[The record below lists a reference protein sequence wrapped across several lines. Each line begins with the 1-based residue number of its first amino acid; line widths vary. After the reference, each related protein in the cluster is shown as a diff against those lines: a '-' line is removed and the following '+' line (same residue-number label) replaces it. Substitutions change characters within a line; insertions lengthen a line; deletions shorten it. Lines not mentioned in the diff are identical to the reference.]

1 MAEDNINIIKWL
13 GIILWIFWADQIWS
27 SVIKSVVKPIGRY
40 WIWPP
45 PAVFD
50 YLLYSTKIPYSL
62 INSRYIVYS
71 DLTGGFWLHLFITYS
86 LHWSHLVNFTDVYI
100 IANDLSPFLD
110 FCKIIL
116 FMTCKCCSFLIPLF
130 VQLIRDPQN
139 NNTVHFCKH
148 KIYKY
153 RKGKELHERRTGK
166 HWHIYILLSICIYKY
181 LYTH

>member
-27 SVIKSVVKPIGRY
+27 SVIKSVVKPSGLY

-50 YLLYSTKIPYSL
+50 YLLYSTKIPYSV

-86 LHWSHLVNFTDVYI
+86 MHWSHLVNFTDVYI
-100 IANDLSPFLD
+100 LQMIWVLFFD

-116 FMTCKCCSFLIPLF
+116 FMTCKCCSFLIQLF
-130 VQLIRDPQN
+130 VQLIRDPQKQQYG
-139 NNTVHFCKH
+139 TF
-148 KIYKY
+148 
-153 RKGKELHERRTGK
+153 L
-166 HWHIYILLSICIYKY
+166 
-181 LYTH
+181 